1 MHICGSSAICRH
13 RCGVHRR
20 YLCCKQESVLSWYW
34 LGTLPQRPGLSS
46 IQESKGPAVQA
57 AEVILMCFP
66 PMGFKLWYPWLVAGI
81 QLSSSQGVHFLVS
94 LPAIL
99 RTAWGARVCCHLA
112 LRGRP
117 RARAP
122 GWPPPHSAPLAGN
135 GSCASPG
142 HNHFHFPQRH
152 RQESESENL
161 REAGPGPSAGR
172 QSEAGAPGSGLR
184 VACPVAFGVELGP
197 AECPRASPPRTPASA
212 GPGPGLD
219 GRLGRPAVSG
229 KALAAL
235 SPDRDRFL
243 HLPFIQRLLGPV
255 AGSRPRN

>member
-1 MHICGSSAICRH
+1 MPRSQLDPGLLAPWHACLRPPRSSSPPWRLKATKPR
-13 RCGVHRR
+13 GAASQA
-20 YLCCKQESVLSWYW
+20 LPAPTAEPQ
-34 LGTLPQRPGLSS
+34 TLPRS
-46 IQESKGPAVQA
+46 
-57 AEVILMCFP
+57 
-66 PMGFKLWYPWLVAGI
+66 
-81 QLSSSQGVHFLVS
+81 
-94 LPAIL
+94 
-99 RTAWGARVCCHLA
+99 TAWRRARRVRKEEPARRRRRGCAYLA